1 MSSQNYIDK
10 SREALKYFHNESCK
24 YSAYGISFDELLLK
38 INRDKESNINNFL
51 TIFGKS
57 IVASEL
63 STSEIKSIMENLAK
77 KGQGRIPYDSN
88 VFFQALISEVQN
100 IDWVSIV
107 SETASDIAGGVQSFG
122 DNVLFTMKSLNAI
135 FPFLIIGGLVY
146 IAITRIKKVA

>member
-10 SREALKYFHNESCK
+10 SREALKYFHNESCN
-24 YSAYGISFDELLLK
+24 YSSYGISFDELLLK
-38 INRDKESNINNFL
+38 INRDKEANINNFL

-57 IVASEL
+57 IAASEL

-77 KGQGRIPYDSN
+77 KGQGRIPSDSN

-135 FPFLIIGGLVY
+135 FPFLIIGGVVY
-146 IAITRIKKVA
+146 IAINRIKKVA